1 MTQPPPYGPPP
12 GGFGPPP
19 PQYAPQ
25 HPPQYPPQLPPQY
38 APQPPAPAGPEFLAV
53 DRHNSVVVDMSGVT
67 FEIRDAEAEFS
78 WPEIHTVHYKAT
90 PNGKALVV
98 AVVLHNGQFYECQ
111 VEAKPKERLREWF
124 AALQAILGYYKPLR

>member
-1 MTQPPPYGPPP
+1 MTQPPPYNPPP
-12 GGFGPPP
+12 GAFGPPP

-25 HPPQYPPQLPPQY
+25 PP
-38 APQPPAPAGPEFLAV
+38 PPAAPEFLAV
-53 DRHNSVVVDMSGVT
+53 DRHNSVVVDMSGIT

-98 AVVLHNGQFYECQ
+98 AVVLHNGQLYECQ

-124 AALQAILGYYKPLR
+124 AGLQAILGYYKPLR

>member
-12 GGFGPPP
+12 GAFGPPP

-25 HPPQYPPQLPPQY
+25 AQPVPPV
-38 APQPPAPAGPEFLAV
+38 PAGPEFLAV
-53 DRHNSVVVDMSGVT
+53 DRHNSVVIDMSGVA
-67 FEIRDAEAEFS
+67 FEMRGAEAEFS

-98 AVVLHNGQFYECQ
+98 TVVLHSGQFYECA
-111 VEAKPKERLREWF
+111 VEAKPKDRLREWF
-124 AALQAILGYYKPLR
+124 AGLQAILGYYKPIR